1 MLLCT
6 FAPVKPKEEL
16 RKLIDLLVIEK
27 EEDLRQYLEQ
37 FERCSIAERRK
48 NGVTWYP
55 LKINAEEIG
64 PGDYITIEV
73 ERTQG
78 ADEVH
83 QFSNGKLVELFS
95 NSGSSEDGNRK
106 LQGTIRNVW
115 GNRMR
120 IATTTDD
127 LPGWIDQGKL
137 GINLLFDEAGYR
149 EMVIALQKTIDAE
162 NNRLAKLRDILYGE
176 EMATFSKEEEITIA
190 HQLNGSQQS
199 AVRKI
204 ISANDVAV
212 VHGPPGTGKT
222 TTLIRAIM
230 QTLQHEKQ
238 VLVCSPSNVA
248 VDLLTEKLVAQG
260 INVLRLGNPARVS
273 EEVMNNTLDV
283 RMMNHPNWKELKEYR
298 KRAEEYFAMAKKY
311 KRNFGASE
319 RQQRNLLFNEARA
332 LQKDAVTLEDYILW
346 DQFEKAQVIACTPVV
361 AAGKLM
367 RDLRFRT
374 VFIDEAAQALEPMS
388 WIPISRAERVIF
400 AGDHLQ
406 LPPTVKSKRAEDGGL
421 KYTLFERVVKSQ
433 PGVTALLRTQYR
445 MHEQIMG
452 FSNRMFYNSQ
462 LEADITVKDSRLSYD
477 ENETLLY
484 RPFEFI
490 DTAGSGYAEEQNP
503 ETLSYSNPEEATLLL
518 EHLRKVLA
526 EYDEAASVSVSASVS
541 TNPDAYTDT
550 DVRTSSLRTHQPLR
564 IGIIAPYKQQTEF
577 IRKSIHE
584 HELFK
589 ESPHHFSVRTVDGFQ
604 GQERDIIC
612 ISMTRSNDNGEIGF
626 LADTRRMNVALT
638 RAKKKLLVFGDSAT
652 LANHPFYKSFL
663 DYVEEIGGYRSM
675 WEFMDQ

>member
-1 MLLCT
+1 MS
-6 FAPVKPKEEL
+6 PKEEL

-37 FERCSIAERRK
+37 FERCSVAERRK

-55 LKINAEEIG
+55 IRINAEEIG

-78 ADEVH
+78 IDELS
-83 QFSNGKLVELFS
+83 QFSNGKLIEVFS
-95 NSGSSEDGNRK
+95 NSGDGQDENWR
-106 LQGTIRNVW
+106 LQGTVRNVW

-120 IATTTDD
+120 IALTVDE
-127 LPGWIDQGKL
+127 LPGWMDRGKL
-137 GINLLFDEAGYR
+137 GLNLLFDEGSYR
-149 EMVIALQKTIDAE
+149 EMVIAMQKVIEAE
-162 NNRLAKLRDILYGE
+162 RGRLAELRDVLYGITPARFE
-176 EMATFSKEEEITIA
+176 KQEEITIA
-190 HQLNGSQQS
+190 HQLNQSQQD
-199 AVRKI
+199 AVRLI
-204 ISANDVAV
+204 TSAKDVAV

-230 QTLQHEKQ
+230 QTLMHEKQ

-248 VDLLTEKLVAQG
+248 VDLLTEKLVQQG

-273 EEVMNNTLDV
+273 EEVLNNTLDV
-283 RMMNHPNWKELKEYR
+283 RMMNHANWKELKEYR
-298 KRAEEYFAMAKKY
+298 KKAEEYFAMAKKY
-311 KRNFGASE
+311 KRNFGYQE
-319 RQQRNLLFNEARA
+319 REQRNLLFNEARQ
-332 LQKDAVTLEDYILW
+332 LQKDASTLEDYILW

-361 AAGKLM
+361 AAGRLM
-367 RDLRFRT
+367 RDLRFKT

-406 LPPTVKSKRAEDGGL
+406 LPPTVKSRKAEEGGL

-433 PGVTALLRTQYR
+433 KAATAMLRTQYR
-445 MHEQIMG
+445 MHDHIMG
-452 FSNRMFYNSQ
+452 FSNRMFYDGK
-462 LEADITVKDSRLSYD
+462 LESDVQVKDNLLSFD
-477 ENETLLY
+477 ENDDLLN

-490 DTAGSGYAEEQNP
+490 DTAGSGFNEKQNP
-503 ETLSYSNPEEATLLL
+503 ESLSYSNPEEAELLL
-518 EHLRKVLA
+518 NHLAKVL
-526 EYDEAASVSVSASVS
+526 EQYDRR
-541 TNPDAYTDT
+541 PDE
-550 DVRTSSLRTHQPLR
+550 PLR

-577 IRKSIHE
+577 IRNYMLE

-589 ESPHHFSVRTVDGFQ
+589 DSRHHFSVRTVDGFQ

-626 LADTRRMNVALT
+626 LSDTRRMNVALT
-638 RAKKKLLVFGDSAT
+638 RAKRKLLVFGDSAT
-652 LANHPFYKSFL
+652 LANHGFYKSFL
-663 DYVEEIGGYRSM
+663 DYTEEIGGYRSM
-675 WEFMDQ
+675 WEFAGE

>member
-1 MLLCT
+1 M
-6 FAPVKPKEEL
+6 KPKDEL
-16 RKLIDLLVIEK
+16 RKLVDLLVIEK

-37 FERCSIAERRK
+37 FERCSITERRK

-55 LKINAEEIG
+55 LRINAEEMG
-64 PGDYITIEV
+64 PGDYVTVEF

-78 ADEVH
+78 MDEAH

-95 NSGSSEDGNRK
+95 NSAEGEQGK
-106 LQGTIRNVW
+106 LQGTVRNIW

-120 IATTTDD
+120 IAFTTDE
-127 LPGWIDQGKL
+127 LPGWVDRGKL
-137 GINLLFDEAGYR
+137 GLNVLFDEASYR
-149 EMVIALQKTIDAE
+149 EMVIALQKTIEAE
-162 NNRLAKLRDILYGE
+162 NNRLAELRDILYGVE
-176 EMATFSKEEEITIA
+176 KATFEKKEDLTVPHA
-190 HQLNGSQQS
+190 LNQSQQD
-199 AVRKI
+199 AVKLI
-204 ISANDVAV
+204 VAANDVAV

-248 VDLLTEKLVAQG
+248 VDLLTEKLATQG

-283 RMMNHPNWKELKEYR
+283 KMMNHPNWKELKEYR
-298 KRAEEYFAMAKKY
+298 KRSEEFFAIAKKY

-319 RQQRNLLFNEARA
+319 RQQRDLMFKEARA
-332 LQKDAVTLEDYILW
+332 LQKEAGVLEDYILW

-367 RDLRFRT
+367 RDLRFKT
-374 VFIDEAAQALEPMS
+374 AFIDEAAQALEPMS

-433 PGVTALLRTQYR
+433 PAATALLKTQYR
-445 MHEQIMG
+445 MHDFIMG
-452 FSNRMFYNSQ
+452 FSNRMFYESK
-462 LEADITVKDSRLSYD
+462 LESDVTVKDNLLSFD
-477 ENETLLY
+477 ENDMLLN

-490 DTAGSGYAEEQNP
+490 DTAGSGFNEQQNP
-503 ETLSYSNPEEATLLL
+503 ESLSYSNPEEAELLL
-518 EHLRKVLA
+518 SHLQKVLVQ
-526 EYDEAASVSVSASVS
+526 YDLRSSALGGVHTERSRS
-541 TNPDAYTDT
+541 AQSDKHP
-550 DVRTSSLRTHQPLR
+550 HLR
-564 IGIIAPYKQQTEF
+564 IGIIAPYKQQTEY
-577 IRKSIHE
+577 IRNYIVE

-589 ESPHHFSVRTVDGFQ
+589 DSPHHFSVRTVDGFQ

-612 ISMTRSNDNGEIGF
+612 ISMTRSNDTGEIGF

-638 RAKKKLLVFGDSAT
+638 RAKRKLLVFGDSGT
-652 LANHPFYKSFL
+652 LANHPFYKKFL

-675 WEFMDQ
+675 WEFID

>member
-1 MLLCT
+1 M
-6 FAPVKPKEEL
+6 VNPKEEL
-16 RKLIDLLVIEK
+16 RKLVDLLVIEK
-27 EEDLRQYLEQ
+27 EEDLRQYLAQ
-37 FERCSIAERRK
+37 FERCSIAERKK

-55 LKINAEEIG
+55 LRINAEEIG

-95 NSGSSEDGNRK
+95 NHGDSIDGSRK

-127 LPGWIDQGKL
+127 LPAWIDGGKI
-137 GINLLFDEAGYR
+137 GINLLFDEASYR
-149 EMVIALQKTIDAE
+149 EMVIALQKTMEAE
-162 NNRLAKLRDILYGE
+162 GNRLAELRDVLYGLQQ
-176 EMATFSKEEEITIA
+176 ASFAKPEEITIA
-190 HQLNGSQQS
+190 HQLNASQQA
-199 AVRKI
+199 AVKLI
-204 ISANDVAV
+204 VSANDVAV

-230 QTLQHEKQ
+230 QTLLHEKQ

-248 VDLLTEKLVAQG
+248 VDLLTEKLVQQG
-260 INVLRLGNPARVS
+260 VNVLRLGNPARVS

-298 KRAEEYFAMAKKY
+298 KRAEEFFAMAKKY

-319 RQQRNLLFNEARA
+319 RQQRNLMYNEARQ
-332 LQKDAVTLEDYILW
+332 LQKDASALEDYILW

-367 RDLRFRT
+367 RDIRFRT

-406 LPPTVKSKRAEDGGL
+406 LPPTVKSRKAEEGGL

-445 MHEQIMG
+445 MHDHIMG
-452 FSNRMFYNSQ
+452 FSNKMFYDSK
-462 LEADITVKDSRLSYD
+462 LESDVTVKDNLLSFD
-477 ENETLLY
+477 ENDFLLN

-490 DTAGSGYAEEQNP
+490 DTAGSGYAEVQNP
-503 ETLSYSNPEEATLLL
+503 ESLSYSNPEEAILLL
-518 EHLRKVLA
+518 SHLQKVLA
-526 EYDEAASVSVSASVS
+526 QYDAR
-541 TNPDAYTDT
+541 PDE
-550 DVRTSSLRTHQPLR
+550 PLR

-577 IRKSIHE
+577 IRNYIHE

-589 ESPHHFSVRTVDGFQ
+589 DSRHHFSVRTVDGFQ

-612 ISMTRSNDNGEIGF
+612 ISMVRSNDNGEIGF
-626 LADTRRMNVALT
+626 LSDTRRMNVALT
-638 RAKKKLLVFGDSAT
+638 RAKRKLLVFGDSAT
-652 LANHPFYKSFL
+652 LANHGFYKSFL

-675 WEFMDQ
+675 WEFAAE